1 MVRNKCIVY
10 EEVAAGIGTF
20 DGRISSYKLSAW
32 WRTIVCHQADNLCNI
47 EKKPIYKG
55 DFTYLCSGRR

>member
-32 WRTIVCHQADNLCNI
+32 WRTIVVLNESAVRTLGFESSDAALGQRL
-47 EKKPIYKG
+47 
-55 DFTYLCSGRR
+55 SV